1 MIILF
6 SKEKLI
12 SFLEWEKK
20 AWENIG
26 GGANSNA
33 YYFDVSTMDH
43 AKLEEDGY
51 YDNIDAWIAGVQ
63 IKAIDELITEVN
75 SAPEPIVKF

>member
-26 GGANSNA
+26 GGANPDA

-63 IKAIDELITEVN
+63 LKAIDELIAEVN